1 MVRFRKVTAVAA
13 LLAACIAIQSQP
25 APAEPRKGGTVT
37 SFSSGYRTLNPAVQ
51 SGAATGLVGSQ
62 IFAGLLLI
70 GDNYEPRPYLA
81 RTWEVAKD
89 GLSYTF
95 HLVEGATFHDGKPI
109 TSADVAYSLRVVR
122 ENHPFGK
129 SMFGSVAD
137 VETPDAQTAV
147 FRLSAPVPGLLL
159 SMQPLLLPIIPKH
172 IYDDGKP
179 IRTHPRNM
187 QDVIGSGPFRV
198 AENNPTQRLVLER
211 YDGFFIKGRPLL
223 DKIIVN
229 VVADPLTRVLMFE
242 RGDIEFAGFSAIGVT
257 GIQRLANA
265 KNLTISTKGY
275 EAIGYI
281 HSLEMNLRRKPFND
295 LRVRQALAHAL
306 DANFIAKVLFGGR
319 PKPTTGP
326 LHWGNPFYTADV
338 PYLKYDMNR
347 AKALLD
353 EAGLTAGADGQRF
366 AFTLDVP
373 AWAIQSHGPMAEYI
387 RAQFGRLGIKVD
399 LRRTPDFGTWVK
411 RISSFDYDATM
422 NGTFN
427 YPDPVIG
434 VHRHFLCDNIRNVIW
449 SNTQGY
455 CNPKMDGILKAAA
468 VETNREK
475 RTALYHE
482 FQRMAVADQVFIWMP
497 EELNVTVV
505 NNRVSGAPAGPYG
518 PLAPWLDLHV
528 AK

>member
-1 MVRFRKVTAVAA
+1 MMRFRKVAAVAA
-13 LLAACIAIQSQP
+13 LLFACTAVQSQP
-25 APAEPRKGGTVT
+25 APAQPRKGGTVT
-37 SFSSGYRTLNPAVQ
+37 SFNSGYRTLNPAVQ
-51 SGAATGLVGSQ
+51 SGAATGLLGSQ
-62 IFAGLLLI
+62 IFAGLVLI
-70 GDNYEPRPYLA
+70 GDNYEPKPYLA
-81 RTWEVAKD
+81 SSWEAAKD

-95 HLVEGATFHDGKPI
+95 HLVEGATFHDGTPI

-137 VETPDAQTAV
+137 VETPNPQTAV

-159 SMQPLLLPIIPKH
+159 SMQPLLLPIMPKH
-172 IYDDGKP
+172 IYDDGQQ
-179 IRTHPRNM
+179 IRSHPRNM
-187 QDVIGSGPFRV
+187 QDVVGSGPFRV
-198 AENNPTQRLVLER
+198 TENNPTQRLVLER

-229 VVADPLTRVLMFE
+229 VVADPLTRVLMLE
-242 RGDIEFAGFSAIGVT
+242 RGDIEYAGFAAIGVT
-257 GIQRLANA
+257 GIQRLATA
-265 KNLTISTKGY
+265 KNLTLSTKGY

-281 HSLEMNLRRKPFND
+281 HSLEMNLRRKPFDD
-295 LRVRQALAHAL
+295 LRVRRALAHAL
-306 DANFIAKVLFGGR
+306 DTNFIANVLFAGR
-319 PKPTTGP
+319 PKPITGP

-338 PYLKYDMNR
+338 PYLKFDMSR
-347 AKALLD
+347 AAALLD
-353 EAGLTAGADGQRF
+353 EAGLKAGADGQRF
-366 AFTLDVP
+366 GFTLDVP

-387 RAQFGRLGIKVD
+387 RSQLAKLGIKVE

-434 VHRHFLCDNIRNVIW
+434 VHRHFLCNNIRNVIW

-455 CNPKMDGILKAAA
+455 CNPEMDRILNAAA
-468 VETNREK
+468 VETNKEK
-475 RTALYHE
+475 RLALYHE
-482 FQRMAVADQVFIWMP
+482 FQRLAVSDQVFIWMP

-505 NNRVSGAPAGPYG
+505 NNKIGGAPAGPYG

-528 AK
+528 RN